1 MKNIENTIEH
11 LHIFIAWVF
20 VWSPCDGC
28 VEMFNHQLHLTWP
41 FRQTLEKLLKYT
53 YYQMKFL
60 LGNVGFCCCCIC
72 YVKYNKKGYQGR
84 FTFEVFLFVEKADKL
99 RVLYFLDIFSNLK
112 CPMGNSRCLMGVT
125 KMCAEK

>member
-1 MKNIENTIEH
+1 
-11 LHIFIAWVF
+11 
-20 VWSPCDGC
+20 
-28 VEMFNHQLHLTWP
+28 MFNHQLHLTWP

-99 RVLYFLDIFSNLK
+99 RVLYFGHFLKFKMPHGKFKMPHGCYQNVRRKIERNGKRKIIMYIIFNK
-112 CPMGNSRCLMGVT
+112 
-125 KMCAEK
+125 